1 MDQAMKTFPD
11 GLPNLAQLATYNKGK
26 DVPVETS
33 WIWGSDDE
41 AGGRHDLS
49 QLLCVPLTD
58 KDQDRSHQ
66 SLDTR

>member
-1 MDQAMKTFPD
+1 MDQAIKTFPD

-41 AGGRHDLS
+41 VGGRKPSFSEVASADYE
-49 QLLCVPLTD
+49 Q
-58 KDQDRSHQ
+58 RSVA
-66 SLDTR
+66 SIS